1 MNCDVLYLYAPLP
14 GRFFIYRYHH
24 RLNRRFREH
33 SCGSSCGR
41 QIYKKYAPI
50 TIEAAWSSKDRSLA
64 SSLEYQIKRLRKQ
77 KKEMLINNPGLLGQ
91 ILGDKIDSQE
101 YVSIVYKF

>member
-1 MNCDVLYLYAPLP
+1 MYYTYMLRCQDGSLYT
-14 GRFFIYRYHH
+14 GITTD
-24 RLNRRFREH
+24 LNRRFREH
-33 SCGSSCGR
+33 SCGSAVGA
-41 QIYKKYAPI
+41 KYTKSHAPI

-77 KKEMLINNPGLLGQ
+77 KKELLIKNPALLGQ

>member
-1 MNCDVLYLYAPLP
+1 MYYTYMLRCQDGSLYT
-14 GRFFIYRYHH
+14 GITTD
-24 RLNRRFREH
+24 LNRRFREH
-33 SCGSSCGR
+33 SGAGAAGA
-41 QIYKKYAPI
+41 KYTKIHAPV
-50 TIEAAWSSKDRSLA
+50 TIEAAWRSKDRSLS

-77 KKEMLINNPGLLGQ
+77 KKELLIKNPALLGQ

>member
-1 MNCDVLYLYAPLP
+1 MYYTYMLRCQDGSLYT
-14 GRFFIYRYHH
+14 GITTD
-24 RLNRRFREH
+24 LNRRFREH
-33 SCGSSCGR
+33 SCGSAVGA
-41 QIYKKYAPI
+41 KYTKSHAPI
-50 TIEAAWSSKDRSLA
+50 TIEAAWRSKDRSLA

-77 KKEMLINNPGLLGQ
+77 KKELLIKNPALLGQ